1 MQTIRNIIIDKTW
14 NLEPGTWNLE
24 PGTWNLEPGTWITVI
39 GVQLTQRC
47 FSVAVSTIGKSV
59 IKASDLPPYAAWLG
73 LWYGGEHC

>member
-1 MQTIRNIIIDKTW
+1 MKEVQIPTMQTIRNIIIDK
-14 NLEPGTWNLE
+14 
-24 PGTWNLEPGTWITVI
+24 TWNLEPGTWITVI